1 MKKSKFN
8 KGQSVFLHWSDNKIE
23 GPYTVKNATFQPLTR
38 IYMYSFEEKGFACG
52 EMYLKLNKED
62 KKLKYSDCVVEEK
75 NNYNRITAETVV
87 GDFLSKNKKKKEYD
101 IMQST
106 VGPARLYNGDYDVT
120 FFRADNKF
128 CKWLKEYAGNRI
140 IVDVG
145 CGNAR
150 LLEHLSD
157 AGARV
162 FGIEPNLNSE
172 HHQKMNEKRILAGLS
187 MINILPKPVE
197 ECSDFLSAMGDKA
210 LIIICRPCHGNFVE
224 NTIRMVNGKTEIL
237 YITIPENLENYDDL
251 GVYKSKAK
259 EIKYTGFCA
268 ENEVVYSIK

>member
-8 KGQSVFLHWSDNKIE
+8 KGQSVFLEWSDNKVE
-23 GPYTVKNATFQPLTR
+23 GPYTVKNVTFQGATR

-75 NNYNRITAETVV
+75 NNYNRINAETILD
-87 GDFLSKNKKKKEYD
+87 DFLSKNKKSKEVD
-101 IMQST
+101 IFIST
-106 VGPARLYNGDYDVT
+106 VGSARLYNGDYDVT

-128 CKWLKEYAGNRI
+128 CKWLTEYAGNRV

-150 LLEHLSD
+150 LLEHLSSH
-157 AGARV
+157 GARV
-162 FGIEPNLNSE
+162 CGIEPNLNLE
-172 HHQKMNEKRILAGLS
+172 HHQMMNIKRMQSGLNL
-187 MINILPKPVE
+187 INILPQPVE
-197 ECSDFLSAMGDKA
+197 QCSDFLNSMGDKA

-224 NTIRMVNGKTEIL
+224 NTIRMVNGKTEVL
-237 YITIPENLENYDDL
+237 YITIPENLENYNDL